1 MPEPITPRGASA
13 VQATPRPRHPS
24 RLPSLRQLRD
34 QEWRTLLATW
44 RLLSR
49 LVVENAK
56 HHRADQADA
65 LAHQA
70 VLVERELEAEFPGR
84 WSRRRPGLLLEQATW
99 WVAEEHAADVL
110 DCQVCHLLSG
120 GMPERIDL
128 PTPSTSTA

>member
-1 MPEPITPRGASA
+1 MPKPITHTGASA
-13 VQATPRPRHPS
+13 VQAMPRPRHPS
-24 RLPSLRQLRD
+24 RLPSPRQQREQDL
-34 QEWRTLLATW
+34 RTLVATW

-70 VLVERELEAEFPGR
+70 VLVERELETEFPGR

-99 WVAEEHAADVL
+99 WAEEHAADVL
-110 DCQVCHLLSG
+110 DCQMCHLLSG
-120 GMPERIDL
+120 GMPERLDL
-128 PTPSTSTA
+128 PTPSTRTA